1 MTEPALMPT
10 LQEALK
16 NLRHG
21 HIQIVVHEGEIVRI
35 ERVERIHLP
44 KPTGEPGGHSKPS
57 S

>member
-1 MTEPALMPT
+1 MMQQLLPAIE
-10 LQEALK
+10 QALR

-21 HIQIVVHEGEIVRI
+21 HVQIVVHEGQIVRI

-44 KPTGEPGGHSKPS
+44 KPTGEPGGHFNAS

>member
-10 LQEALK
+10 LHEALK

-21 HIQIVVHEGEIVRI
+21 HIQIIVHEGEIVRI

-44 KPTGEPGGHSKPS
+44 KPTGEPGGHFKPS